1 MKFNELELAF
11 KEVHSSLQKKYDK
24 SNKSEHN
31 NSKLVN
37 WLIGYYIIEFEQKG
51 EDRAKWA
58 LLIITTLTIK

>member
-1 MKFNELELAF
+1 MKFNELELAI
-11 KEVHSSLQKKYDK
+11 KEVHSSLQKNTIKAI
-24 SNKSEHN
+24 NRN
-31 NSKLVN
+31 ITIRN